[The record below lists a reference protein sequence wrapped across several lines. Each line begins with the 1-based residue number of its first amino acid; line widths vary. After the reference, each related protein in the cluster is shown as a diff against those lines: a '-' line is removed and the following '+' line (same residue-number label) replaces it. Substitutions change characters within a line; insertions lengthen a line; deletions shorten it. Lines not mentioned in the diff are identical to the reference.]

1 MGFTPNKT
9 DADMWIDDNGDHYEL
24 IAAHVD
30 DIELDGKGLLFLP
43 KDFISN

>member
-1 MGFTPNKT
+1 MDEPQ
-9 DADMWIDDNGDHYEL
+9 